1 MERKIGEIFEYNGE
15 WYQCVEGDICGECS
29 LFTTECG
36 SGAKSGLADKVF
48 GECGRIRRSD
58 NKHVIFKKLE
68 KVGEPTRIAGGDV
81 QLLRTII
88 KSCNGCIFYK
98 DPHCLNPTNGRMD
111 CGNMEDGIYIEIKQ
125 TKEDMEEKK
134 LIELLS
140 EKVHNAWM
148 KEKEAQGF
156 SYGKDYDK
164 EKKKHPDMLPYNELK
179 EEVKEYDRATVR
191 AVLQAQ
197 KELQSKYNY
206 NNLKPFDLEAAKAGK
221 PVCTRDGHKARIIC
235 FDSKND
241 PQRPIVAL
249 VEHNDNELLYEY
261 TIEGKDRFSH
271 ISTTGTSDLMMLPEK
286 KEGWVNVYRDCDG
299 VNITKDDNI
308 YSSKDAAIS
317 SAQIIDRDN
326 YAATTI
332 IKWEE

>member
-58 NKHVIFKKLE
+58 NKYVIFKKLE

-125 TKEDMEEKK
+125 NKENMEEKS
-134 LIELLS
+134 L
-140 EKVHNAWM
+140 
-148 KEKEAQGF
+148 
-156 SYGKDYDK
+156 
-164 EKKKHPDMLPYNELK
+164 
-179 EEVKEYDRATVR
+179 
-191 AVLQAQ
+191 
-197 KELQSKYNY
+197 
-206 NNLKPFDLEAAKAGK
+206 NLKPFDLEKAKQGK
-221 PVCTRDGHKARIIC
+221 PVCTRDGKKVRIIC
-235 FDSKND
+235 FDK
-241 PQRPIVAL
+241 QEGFPIIAL
-249 VEHNDNELLYEY
+249 VETKVNDRVSEEIALFDINGRAVSDDIDSKL
-261 TIEGKDRFSH
+261 
-271 ISTTGTSDLMMLPEK
+271 DLMMSTEK